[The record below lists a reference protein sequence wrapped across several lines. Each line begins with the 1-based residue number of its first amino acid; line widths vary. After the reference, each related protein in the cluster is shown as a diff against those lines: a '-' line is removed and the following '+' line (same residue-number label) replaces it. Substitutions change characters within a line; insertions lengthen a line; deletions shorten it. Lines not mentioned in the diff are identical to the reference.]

1 MRRVFIT
8 IVLACLSLGVK
19 AQGLD
24 SNLNKH
30 LIETL
35 DRMPLF
41 VAGDSNVYKYVLKQI
56 DYPAVAKDNGIEGR
70 VYVQFIIDES
80 GSVLTPRIVGNR
92 RLGGGLEEEAIRVV
106 ANMPKWK
113 PAIYKKTPTR
123 VVYLLP
129 VTFRLE

>member
-1 MRRVFIT
+1 MKTVAT
-8 IVLACLSLGVK
+8 IILVCLSFGVK

-24 SNLNKH
+24 SNLNKY

-35 DRMPLF
+35 DHMPLF

-56 DYPAVAKDNGIEGR
+56 NYPVVAKDNGIEGR

-80 GSVLTPRIVGNR
+80 GTVLTPRLVGNR

-106 ANMPKWK
+106 ANMPRWK
-113 PAIYKKTPTR
+113 PAIYKKKPTR
-123 VVYLLP
+123 VVYTLP
-129 VTFRLE
+129 VLFRLE

>member
-8 IVLACLSLGVK
+8 IVLACLSFGVK

-24 SNLNKH
+24 SNLNRH
-30 LIETL
+30 LLETL

-41 VAGDSNVYKYVLKQI
+41 VAGYSNVYKYVLKQI
-56 DYPAVAKDNGIEGR
+56 DYPAVARDAEIEGR
-70 VYVQFIIDES
+70 VFVQFIIDES
-80 GSVLTPRIVGNR
+80 GSILTPRIVGSR

-106 ANMPKWK
+106 ANMPRWK
-113 PAIYKKTPTR
+113 PAIYKKKPTR